1 MIIKAKKFIED
12 IYAKKSI
19 LYELAKRDF
28 QQQYMGSYLGF
39 VWVYLQPL
47 LFITVLYVVF
57 TFGFRT
63 GNSAEGVP
71 FVVHLISGMIA
82 WFYIADNLNAGVYAI
97 KSHAFLLKKVDFRLS
112 LLPIVKL
119 MSSFVPHIFF
129 IFIAI
134 IIAILNGIYPS
145 LYLFQL
151 VYYFIA
157 MLTLLLG
164 MSWLTSSTNIFVSD
178 VSKII
183 GVIVTFGFWL
193 TPVFWDISKIPE
205 KYQWLIQLNPATYIV
220 EGYRD
225 SIINHVGFW
234 EKPYQT
240 LYYWTVTFITLKI
253 GIAVFQKLRPHFA
266 EVV

>member
-1 MIIKAKKFIED
+1 
-12 IYAKKSI
+12 
-19 LYELAKRDF
+19 
-28 QQQYMGSYLGF
+28 
-39 VWVYLQPL
+39 
-47 LFITVLYVVF
+47 
-57 TFGFRT
+57 
-63 GNSAEGVP
+63 
-71 FVVHLISGMIA
+71 
-82 WFYIADNLNAGVYAI
+82 
-97 KSHAFLLKKVDFRLS
+97 
-112 LLPIVKL
+112 

-193 TPVFWDISKIPE
+193 TPVFWDISKILE

-266 EVV
+266 EVA